1 MNMSNNSVINNDQHD
16 EIQIKWLTLNQT
28 LKYTVTSLGWFFV

>member
-16 EIQIKWLTLNQT
+16 EISNQMAYLKSNIKIYGD
-28 LKYTVTSLGWFFV
+28 K